1 MSVYILVLLGGQAI
15 GGPAVGWLID
25 HFGARPS
32 MFLCGGL
39 VALMAVASGMA
50 MARQSHLHARGG
62 PAPRAGPVPAAHR
75 PALTGRPN
83 SLTHSS
89 AAAHARAAPAHA

>member
-15 GGPAVGWLID
+15 GSPAVGWLID

-39 VALMAVASGMA
+39 VALVAIFSGMA
-50 MARQSHLHARGG
+50 MARQAHLKVELDLHRSSG
-62 PAPRAGPVPAAHR
+62 RSPVHIV
-75 PALTGRPN
+75 
-83 SLTHSS
+83 HSD
-89 AAAHARAAPAHA
+89 

>member
-39 VALMAVASGMA
+39 VSLMALLTGLVI
-50 MARQSHLHARGG
+50 ARQAHLGLE
-62 PAPRAGPVPAAHR
+62 VDLHR
-75 PALTGRPN
+75 EHGRSP
-83 SLTHSS
+83 LHIVQ
-89 AAAHARAAPAHA
+89 H